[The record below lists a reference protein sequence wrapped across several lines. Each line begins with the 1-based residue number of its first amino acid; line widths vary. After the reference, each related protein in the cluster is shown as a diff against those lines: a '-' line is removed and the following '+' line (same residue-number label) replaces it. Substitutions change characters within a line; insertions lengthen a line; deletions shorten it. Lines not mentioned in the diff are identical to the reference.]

1 MHKCSDPRWTTTFAS
16 RHESLDD
23 ASSDENEIWEAM
35 QSSAEPL
42 PIRAGE
48 WQGDNGESSPTA
60 YTYPSSQ
67 PPTRAGTGPTTNIRV
82 YLRAK
87 NLRKG
92 VGLGYQ
98 QPDVLAR
105 VSFSGGDVGATAR
118 GNADDDCS
126 VGTGGTI
133 GERRTEQTEVS

>member
-1 MHKCSDPRWTTTFAS
+1 M
-16 RHESLDD
+16 DD
-23 ASSDENEIWEAM
+23 ASSDEDEIWEAM
-35 QSSAEPL
+35 QRYAEPL
-42 PIRAGE
+42 PT
-48 WQGDNGESSPTA
+48 SP
-60 YTYPSSQ
+60 
-67 PPTRAGTGPTTNIRV
+67 PPTRAGIGPTTNRRV
-82 YLRAK
+82 DLRAK